1 MGYICLNVL
10 TPNRK
15 QNFNMRVFF
24 TISAL
29 LLSSVLWGQLKDP
42 VKWTTSY
49 KQVSA
54 GEFDLIFTAT
64 IDDGWDIYSQFLE
77 SDEGPVPTSFN
88 FEEGAHYK
96 LKGKCEESGNKK
108 TSYDKVFE
116 MNLTKFSKKGIF
128 TQRVVVSDLNKAITG
143 YLEFMTCDDERC
155 LPPKAIDFEF
165 VLKDSGAGKASPPAP
180 DGGSAAGSV
189 PAPAETPAK
198 GAEKTADVA
207 LTPVPI
213 EPPIG
218 GLLPEMFKPARWN
231 YDFKKI
237 SDTEYDLVLTAT
249 MEKGWNMYSQFTDPD
264 NGPLPTTF
272 NFTPGE
278 HFSLDGKT
286 AEAGKTKKAPDPL
299 FGGAMVVKFLES
311 PIVFTQRVKVKD
323 ATQPIIGYLE
333 YMACDEEQCVTG
345 SEEFR
350 FNLSAEASMA
360 MVGPKIDGNVIDQ
373 VIPGLQS
380 SHQEPLSDCGEKA
393 VEGRSS
399 LGWTFLFGFLG
410 GLLALLT
417 PCVFPLLPLT
427 VTFFTK
433 RSTDRKK
440 GLRNA
445 LLYGA
450 SIIVIYVTIGL
461 LITAVFGDT
470 ALNALSTN
478 WIANTLF
485 FLIFVVFALSF
496 FGLFEITLPSSWG
509 TKSDAMAEKGGLIG
523 IFFMAATL
531 AIVSFSCTGPII
543 GTAIVQSATDKLGP
557 FVVMLGF
564 STALALPF
572 GLFAAFPG
580 WLNSLPKSGGWM
592 NLVKV
597 QLGFLELA
605 LALKFLSV
613 ADMTMHWG
621 ILPYEVFMASW
632 VLIAAAM
639 ALHFFGILR
648 FPHDSRDKKLPAYRT
663 VLGGLMVL
671 VTIYLASGFMFDE
684 KTQSYKSPG
693 ALSGLAPPARYNL
706 FLAELNEDLDPD
718 IKARY
723 PSYSKSANNLNCF
736 KDYYEGLAYAREVN
750 KPILLD
756 FTGYGCVNCR
766 KVEEHIWIDERVYN
780 RIANDYVLI
789 SLYVDDRMPLDEML
803 VSKLRNEKL
812 RNVGN
817 KWADFQIVNFQ
828 QNSQPLYVLVSP
840 DEQVL
845 APPRGYKEGIREYVD
860 FLDCGLFT
868 FQNLTQQKETT
879 GNTQLGE
886 LQ

>member
-1 MGYICLNVL
+1 
-10 TPNRK
+10 
-15 QNFNMRVFF
+15 MRYFAALV
-24 TISAL
+24 AL
-29 LLSSVLWGQLKDP
+29 LFSVTVWGQILNP
-42 VKWTTSY
+42 VKWSTAY

-54 GEFDLIFTAT
+54 TEFDLIFTAT

-77 SDEGPVPTSFN
+77 SDEGPVATSFN
-88 FEEGAHYK
+88 FEAGAHYK
-96 LKGKCEESGNKK
+96 LVGKCEESGNKK
-108 TSYDKVFE
+108 TTYDKVFD
-116 MNLTKFSKKGIF
+116 MKLTKFSQKGIF
-128 TQRVVVSDLNKAITG
+128 TQRVAVSDLSKPVIG
-143 YLEFMTCDDERC
+143 YLEFMTCDNERC

-165 VLKDSGAGKASPPAP
+165 ILKDSGAGSNQQP
-180 DGGSAAGSV
+180 DKSSTGSASGSGAAPSNEKEQEQNPSAEV
-189 PAPAETPAK
+189 APINMFEPVSPALAPNLVKPAK
-198 GAEKTADVA
+198 WQFD
-207 LTPVPI
+207 
-213 EPPIG
+213 
-218 GLLPEMFKPARWN
+218 
-231 YDFKKI
+231 YKKI
-237 SDTEYDLVLTAT
+237 SDTEYDLLFTAT
-249 MEKGWNMYSQFTDPD
+249 MDKGWNMYSQYTDPD

-272 NFTPGE
+272 TFASGA
-278 HFSLDGKT
+278 HFVPEGQT
-286 AEAGKTKKAPDPL
+286 AEKGKTKKAADPL
-299 FGGAMVVKFLES
+299 FAGAMVVKFVES
-311 PIVFTQRVKVKD
+311 PIVFTQRVKVTD
-323 ATQPIIGYLE
+323 PAQPILGFIE
-333 YMACDEEQCVTG
+333 YMACDDEQCVTG
-345 SEEFR
+345 SDEFR
-350 FNLSAEASMA
+350 FNLSADAA
-360 MVGPKIDGNVIDQ
+360 QAYVGAKIEGDVIDQ
-373 VIPGLQS
+373 VIPALQAGY
-380 SHQEPLSDCGEKA
+380 QEPLSNCGE
-393 VEGRSS
+393 EETGDRSS
-399 LGWTFLFGFLG
+399 MLWTFLFGFIG

-417 PCVFPLLPLT
+417 PCVFPLIPLT

-461 LITAVFGDT
+461 LITALFGDS

-543 GTAIVQSATDKLGP
+543 GAAIVQSATDKLGP

-580 WLNSLPKSGGWM
+580 WLNTLPKSGGWM

-621 ILPYEVFMASW
+621 ILPYEVFMAAW

-639 ALHFFGILR
+639 ALSFFGILR
-648 FPHDSRDKKLPAYRT
+648 FPHDSREKKLPAYRT
-663 VLGGLMVL
+663 VLGGLMLL
-671 VTIYLASGFMFDE
+671 VSFYLATGFRFDD
-684 KTQSYKSPG
+684 KLQSYKSPG
-693 ALSGLAPPARYNL
+693 ALSGLAPPARYNI
-706 FLAELNEDLDPD
+706 FLTELNDDLDPD

-766 KVEEHIWIDERVYN
+766 KVEEHVWIDERVWN
-780 RIANDYVLI
+780 KIANDYVLI
-789 SLYVDDRMPLDEML
+789 SLYVDDRQPLEAVL
-803 VSKLRNEKL
+803 WSKHRNEKL

-817 KWADFQIVNFQ
+817 KWTDFQVVNFL
-828 QNSQPLYVLVSP
+828 QNTQPLYVLITP

-845 APPRGYKEGIREYVD
+845 TPPRGYKEGIKEYVN
-860 FLDCGLFT
+860 FLDCGLFAFDGIT
-868 FQNLTQQKETT
+868 TEQKEIGEILQ
-879 GNTQLGE
+879 GN
-886 LQ
+886 

>member
-1 MGYICLNVL
+1 
-10 TPNRK
+10 
-15 QNFNMRVFF
+15 MRMIF
-24 TISAL
+24 TLSAL
-29 LLSSVLWGQLKDP
+29 LLSAALWGQVLNP
-42 VKWTTSY
+42 VKWSTSY

-54 GEFDLIFTAT
+54 SEFDLIFTAA
-64 IDDGWDIYSQFLE
+64 IDDGWDIYSQYLE

-128 TQRVVVSDLNKAITG
+128 TQRVVVSDLSKPITG

-165 VLKDSGAGKASPPAP
+165 MLKDAGTGKTQQPEP
-180 DGGSAAGSV
+180 GGSGST
-189 PAPAETPAK
+189 PAPAGAPAQEPGASPEIAPAPSLFAPTDVELMPKVIKPAK
-198 GAEKTADVA
+198 WKYE
-207 LTPVPI
+207 
-213 EPPIG
+213 
-218 GLLPEMFKPARWN
+218 
-231 YDFKKI
+231 FKKI
-237 SDTEYDLVLTAT
+237 SDTDYDLILTAT
-249 MEKGWNMYSQFTDPD
+249 MDKGWTMYSQFTDPND
-264 NGPLPTTF
+264 GPLPTTF
-272 NFTPGE
+272 HFTPGDFYTFE
-278 HFSLDGKT
+278 GKA
-286 AEAGKTKKAPDPL
+286 AEQAKTKKAPDPL
-299 FGGAMVVKFLES
+299 FGGAMVVKFIES
-311 PIVFTQRVKVKD
+311 PIVFTQRVKVRD
-323 ATQPIIGYLE
+323 ASQPVLGYLE
-333 YMACDEEQCVTG
+333 YMACDDEQCVTG
-345 SEEFR
+345 SEDFR
-350 FNLSAEASMA
+350 FNLSTDAAL
-360 MVGPKIDGNVIDQ
+360 VIIGPKMEGNVIDQ
-373 VIPGLQS
+373 VIPALQAGYE
-380 SHQEPLSDCGEKA
+380 EPLNDCGEKV
-393 VEGRSS
+393 VEGRTNW
-399 LGWTFLFGFLG
+399 GWTFLFGFLG

-417 PCVFPLLPLT
+417 PCVFPMLPLT

-440 GLRNA
+440 GLHNA

-461 LITAVFGDT
+461 LITALFGDS

-496 FGLFEITLPSSWG
+496 FGLFEISLPSSWG
-509 TKSDAMAEKGGLIG
+509 NKSDALAEKGGLIG

-531 AIVSFSCTGPII
+531 VIVSFSCTGPII

-557 FVVMLGF
+557 FIVMLGF

-621 ILPYEVFMASW
+621 ILPYEVFMALW

-648 FPHDSRDKKLPAYRT
+648 FPHDSREKKLPAYRT
-663 VLGGLMVL
+663 ALGSLMVL
-671 VTIYLASGFMFDE
+671 VTIYLTTGFAFDE
-684 KTQSYKSPG
+684 KKQSYKSPG
-693 ALSGLAPPARYNL
+693 ALSGLAPPARYNI
-706 FLAELNEDLDPD
+706 FLSELNDDLDPD

-766 KVEEHIWIDERVYN
+766 KVEEHIWIDDRVWN

-789 SLYVDDRMPLDEML
+789 SLYVDDRQPLEEML
-803 VSKLRNEKL
+803 FSKHRDEKI

-817 KWADFQIVNFQ
+817 KWTDFQVVNFR
-828 QNSQPLYVLVSP
+828 QNTQPLYVLVSP

-845 APPRGYKEGIREYVD
+845 APPRGYKEGINEYVS
-860 FLDCGLFT
+860 FLECGLNT
-868 FQNLTQQKETT
+868 FDTLTQQQNGTED
-879 GNTQLGE
+879 NPQLGQ

>member
-1 MGYICLNVL
+1 MKYFAALVAL
-10 TPNRK
+10 
-15 QNFNMRVFF
+15 FF
-24 TISAL
+24 
-29 LLSSVLWGQLKDP
+29 SVTVWGQILNP
-42 VKWTTSY
+42 VKWTTAY

-54 GEFDLIFTAT
+54 TEFDLIFTAT

-77 SDEGPVPTSFN
+77 SDEGPVATSFN
-88 FEEGAHYK
+88 FEAGTHYK
-96 LKGKCEESGNKK
+96 LVGKCEESGNKK
-108 TSYDKVFE
+108 TTYDKVFD
-116 MNLTKFSKKGIF
+116 MKLTKFSQKGIF
-128 TQRVVVSDLNKAITG
+128 TQRVAVSDLSKPVTG
-143 YLEFMTCDDERC
+143 YLEFMTCDNERC
-155 LPPKAIDFEF
+155 LPPKAIDFEIL
-165 VLKDSGAGKASPPAP
+165 LKNSGAGSSQQPDKSGTGGAS
-180 DGGSAAGSV
+180 GSGV
-189 PAPAETPAK
+189 TPAK
-198 GAEKTADVA
+198 EQEQNPATEVA
-207 LTPVPI
+207 PLNMSEPVSPALA
-213 EPPIG
+213 PN
-218 GLLPEMFKPARWN
+218 LVKPAKWQFD
-231 YDFKKI
+231 YKKI
-237 SDTEYDLVLTAT
+237 SDTEYDLIFTAT
-249 MEKGWNMYSQFTDPD
+249 MDKGWNMYSQHTDPD

-272 NFTPGE
+272 TFASGA
-278 HFSLDGKT
+278 HFVPEGQT
-286 AEAGKTKKAPDPL
+286 AEKGKTKKAADPL
-299 FGGAMVVKFLES
+299 FAGALVVKFVES
-311 PIVFTQRVKVKD
+311 PIVFTQRVKVID
-323 ATQPIIGYLE
+323 AAQPIMGFIE

-345 SEEFR
+345 SDEFR
-350 FNLSAEASMA
+350 FNLSAEAA
-360 MVGPKIDGNVIDQ
+360 QAYVGPKIEGDVIDQ
-373 VIPGLQS
+373 VIPALQAGY
-380 SHQEPLSDCGEKA
+380 QEPLSNCGE
-393 VEGRSS
+393 EETGDRSS
-399 LGWTFLFGFLG
+399 MLWTFLFGFIG

-417 PCVFPLLPLT
+417 PCVFPLIPLT

-461 LITAVFGDT
+461 LITALFGDS

-478 WIANTLF
+478 WIANSLF

-543 GTAIVQSATDKLGP
+543 GAAIVQSATDKLGP

-580 WLNSLPKSGGWM
+580 WLNTLPKSGGWM

-621 ILPYEVFMASW
+621 ILPYEVFMAAW

-648 FPHDSRDKKLPAYRT
+648 FPHDSREKKLPAYRT
-663 VLGGLMVL
+663 VLGGLMLL
-671 VTIYLASGFMFDE
+671 VTFYLATGFRFDD
-684 KTQSYKSPG
+684 KLQSYKSPG
-693 ALSGLAPPARYNL
+693 ALSGLAPPARYNI
-706 FLAELNEDLDPD
+706 FLTELNDDLDPD

-766 KVEEHIWIDERVYN
+766 KVEEHVWIDERVWN
-780 RIANDYVLI
+780 KISNDYVLI
-789 SLYVDDRMPLDEML
+789 SLYVDDREPLEAVL
-803 VSKLRNEKL
+803 WSKHRNEKL

-817 KWADFQIVNFQ
+817 KWTDFQVVNFL
-828 QNSQPLYVLVSP
+828 QNTQPLYVLISP

-845 APPRGYKEGIREYVD
+845 TPPRGYKEGIKEYVD
-860 FLDCGLFT
+860 FLDCGLFAFDGIT
-868 FQNLTQQKETT
+868 TEQKEIGEILQ
-879 GNTQLGE
+879 GN
-886 LQ
+886 

>member
-1 MGYICLNVL
+1 
-10 TPNRK
+10 
-15 QNFNMRVFF
+15 MRIFF
-24 TISAL
+24 TIYAL
-29 LLSSVLWGQLKDP
+29 LLSVALWGQILNP
-42 VKWTTSY
+42 VKWTTAW
-49 KQVSA
+49 KQVSSN
-54 GEFDLIFTAT
+54 EFDLVFTAT

-77 SDEGPVPTSFN
+77 SEDGPVPTSFN
-88 FEEGAHYK
+88 FEAGPHYK

-108 TSYDKVFE
+108 TVFDKVFE

-128 TQRVVVSDLNKAITG
+128 TQRVVVSDLGKPITG
-143 YLEFMTCDDERC
+143 YLEFMTCDNERC
-155 LPPKAIDFEF
+155 LPPKAVDFEF
-165 VLKDSGAGKASPPAP
+165 QLKGAGNTPQPAP
-180 DGGSAAGSV
+180 GGNNGTGAA
-189 PAPAETPAK
+189 PAPADAPAAPQKKDDGPIPGFSESQFTPA
-198 GAEKTADVA
+198 
-207 LTPVPI
+207 PVT
-213 EPPIG
+213 
-218 GLLPEMFKPARWN
+218 L
-231 YDFKKI
+231 YDPVKWELSHRKI
-237 SDTEYDLVLTAT
+237 NDTEYELVLTAT
-249 MEKGWNMYSQFTDPD
+249 LDKGWNMYSQHTDPN

-272 NFTPGE
+272 TFTPGDHYTTLGAVDE
-278 HFSLDGKT
+278 KGKT
-286 AEAGKTKKAPDPL
+286 RRAADPL
-299 FGGAMVVKFLES
+299 FAGAMVVKFVES
-311 PIVFTQRVKVKD
+311 TIVFTRKVKVMD
-323 ATQPIIGYLE
+323 ASQPIMGFVE
-333 YMACDEEQCVTG
+333 YMTCDEEQCITG
-345 SEEFR
+345 SKDFR
-350 FNLSAEASMA
+350 FNLSEAAASVYMGA
-360 MVGPKIDGNVIDQ
+360 RIDAGVIDQ
-373 VIPGLQS
+373 AIPALQTGY
-380 SHQEPLSDCGEKA
+380 QEPLSNCGESVDDK
-393 VEGRSS
+393 RSS

-417 PCVFPLLPLT
+417 PCVFPLIPLT

-433 RSTDRKK
+433 RSTDRRK

-461 LITAVFGDT
+461 LITALFGDS

-485 FLIFVVFALSF
+485 FAVFVVFALSF

-580 WLNSLPKSGGWM
+580 WLNTLPKSGGWM

-621 ILPYEVFMASW
+621 ILPYEVFMALW
-632 VLIAAAM
+632 VIIAAAM

-648 FPHDSRDKKLPAYRT
+648 FPHDNRERKQPAYRT
-663 VLGGLMVL
+663 VLGSVMVL
-671 VTIYLASGFMFDE
+671 VTIYLASGFAFDQQ
-684 KTQSYKSPG
+684 KQSYKSPG

-706 FLAELNEDLDPD
+706 FLRELNDDLDPD

-766 KVEEHIWIDERVYN
+766 KVEEHIWIDDRVWN
-780 RIANDYVLI
+780 KIANDYVLI
-789 SLYVDDRMPLDEML
+789 SLYVDDRQPLDEML
-803 VSKLRNEKL
+803 LSKHRNEKI

-817 KWADFQIVNFQ
+817 KWTDFQVVNFQ

-845 APPRGYKEGIREYVD
+845 APPRGYKEGIKEYAD

-868 FQNLTQQKETT
+868 FQNISQDGSRDQ
-879 GNTQLGE
+879 GNLQIGE
-886 LQ
+886 LESN

>member
-1 MGYICLNVL
+1 
-10 TPNRK
+10 
-15 QNFNMRVFF
+15 MRYFAALA
-24 TISAL
+24 AL
-29 LLSSVLWGQLKDP
+29 LLSVTVWGQILNP
-42 VKWTTSY
+42 VKWSTSY

-54 GEFDLIFTAT
+54 TEFDLIFTAT
-64 IDDGWDIYSQFLE
+64 IDDGWDIYSQYLE
-77 SDEGPVPTSFN
+77 SDEGPVATSFN
-88 FEEGAHYK
+88 FEAGPHYK
-96 LKGKCEESGNKK
+96 LVGKCEESGNKK
-108 TSYDKVFE
+108 TTYDKVFE
-116 MNLTKFSKKGIF
+116 MKLTKFSQKGIF
-128 TQRVVVSDLNKAITG
+128 TQRVAVSDLSKPVTG
-143 YLEFMTCDDERC
+143 YLEFMTCDNERC
-155 LPPKAIDFEF
+155 LPPKAIDFEIL
-165 VLKDSGAGKASPPAP
+165 LKDSGAGSSQQPDKSGAGGASGSGAAAP
-180 DGGSAAGSV
+180 TQEKEQAPNVGVVEV
-189 PAPAETPAK
+189 PLGNQESFVPDFNANVVKPAK
-198 GAEKTADVA
+198 WKFEH
-207 LTPVPI
+207 
-213 EPPIG
+213 
-218 GLLPEMFKPARWN
+218 
-231 YDFKKI
+231 KKI
-237 SDTEYDLVLTAT
+237 SDTEYELTFTAT
-249 MEKGWNMYSQFTDPD
+249 MDKGWSMYSQHTDPV
-264 NGPLPTTF
+264 NGPLPTSFVFATGTH
-272 NFTPGE
+272 FTL
-278 HFSLDGKT
+278 SGKT
-286 AEAGKTKKAPDPL
+286 EELGKTKKAADPL
-299 FGGAMVVKFLES
+299 FGGAMVVKFVES
-311 PIVFTQRVKVKD
+311 NLVFTQRIQ
-323 ATQPIIGYLE
+323 ATDPSQPVVGFID
-333 YMACDEEQCVTG
+333 YMACDDEQCVTG
-345 SEEFR
+345 SDEFR
-350 FNLSAEASMA
+350 FNLSAEAA
-360 MVGPKIDGNVIDQ
+360 LAIVGPKIEGNLIDQ
-373 VIPGLQS
+373 VIPSLQAGY
-380 SHQEPLSDCGEKA
+380 QEPLSNCGEEEA
-393 VEGRSS
+393 ADRSS
-399 LGWTFLFGFLG
+399 IAWIFLIGFIG

-417 PCVFPLLPLT
+417 PCVFPLIPLT

-461 LITAVFGDT
+461 LITALFGDS
-470 ALNALSTN
+470 ALNALSTS

-543 GTAIVQSATDKLGP
+543 GAAIVQSATDKLGP

-580 WLNSLPKSGGWM
+580 WLNTLPKSGGWM

-621 ILPYEVFMASW
+621 ILPYEVFMAAW

-648 FPHDSRDKKLPAYRT
+648 FPHDSREKKLPVYRT
-663 VLGGLMVL
+663 VLGGLMLL
-671 VTIYLASGFMFDE
+671 VTFYLATGFRFDD
-684 KTQSYKSPG
+684 KLQSYKSPG
-693 ALSGLAPPARYNL
+693 ALSGLAPPARYNI
-706 FLAELNEDLDPD
+706 FLTELNHDLDPD

-766 KVEEHIWIDERVYN
+766 KVEEHVWIDERVWKK
-780 RIANDYVLI
+780 IAEDYVLI
-789 SLYVDDRMPLDEML
+789 SLYVDDREPLEEEL
-803 VSKLRNEKL
+803 WSKHRKNE
-812 RNVGN
+812 RINNVGK
-817 KWADFQIVNFQ
+817 KWTDFQVVNFL
-828 QNSQPLYVLVSP
+828 QNTQPLYVLISP

-845 APPRGYKEGIREYVD
+845 TPPRGYKEGIKEYVD
-860 FLDCGLFT
+860 FLDCGLFAFNGIT
-868 FQNLTQQKETT
+868 TELKEIGENLIIEPAGQ
-879 GNTQLGE
+879 
-886 LQ
+886 

>member
-1 MGYICLNVL
+1 MAYLCTVFCSNH
-10 TPNRK
+10 K
-15 QNFNMRVFF
+15 QHANMKILF
-24 TISAL
+24 TFSAL
-29 LLSSVLWGQLKDP
+29 LLSASLWGQVLNP
-42 VKWTTSY
+42 VKWTTSW

-54 GEFDLIFTAT
+54 GEYDLVFTAT
-64 IDDGWDIYSQFLE
+64 IEDGWDIYSQFLE

-88 FEEGAHYK
+88 FEAGAHYK

-108 TSYDKVFE
+108 TVFDKVFE
-116 MNLTKFSKKGIF
+116 MSLTKFSKKAIF
-128 TQRVVVSDLNKAITG
+128 TQRVTVSDLSKPITG
-143 YLEFMTCDDERC
+143 YLEFMTCDNERC

-165 VLKDSGAGKASPPAP
+165 VLKDSGAGSAPQPKQDGSGAASGASSYSSSQET
-180 DGGSAAGSV
+180 SAG
-189 PAPAETPAK
+189 TPA
-198 GAEKTADVA
+198 VA
-207 LTPVPI
+207 SSGSLGITPA
-213 EPPIG
+213 G
-218 GLLPEMFKPARWN
+218 PAISV
-231 YDFKKI
+231 YDPVKWQFEYKKVGE
-237 SDTEYDLVLTAT
+237 TEYDLVMTANLD
-249 MEKGWNMYSQFTDPD
+249 KGWNMYSQHTDPN
-264 NGPLPTTF
+264 NGPLPTVFT
-272 NFTPGE
+272 FTPGA
-278 HFSLDGKT
+278 HFTALGQVQEQGK
-286 AEAGKTKKAPDPL
+286 KKQAPDPL
-299 FGGAMVVKFLES
+299 FAGAMVVKFVES
-311 PIVFTQRVKVKD
+311 PVVFTLRVTVTD
-323 ATQPIIGYLE
+323 LSQPIVGYVE
-333 YMACDEEQCVTG
+333 YMTCDEAQCITG
-345 SEEFR
+345 SKEFR
-350 FNLSAEASMA
+350 FNLSEAAASVY
-360 MVGPKIDGNVIDQ
+360 VGAKIEGGVIDQ
-373 VIPGLQS
+373 AIPALQTGY
-380 SHQEPLSDCGEKA
+380 QEPLSDCGEE
-393 VEGRSS
+393 VTGDRSS

-417 PCVFPLLPLT
+417 PCVFPLIPLT

-461 LITAVFGDT
+461 LITALFGDS

-485 FLIFVVFALSF
+485 FAIFVVFALSF

-580 WLNSLPKSGGWM
+580 WLNTLPKSGGWM

-621 ILPYEVFMASW
+621 ILPYEVFMALW
-632 VLIAAAM
+632 VVIAVAM

-671 VTIYLASGFMFDE
+671 VAVYLASGFSFDE
-684 KTQSYKSPG
+684 KKQSYKSPG
-693 ALSGLAPPARYNL
+693 ALSGLAPPARYNM
-706 FLAELNEDLDPD
+706 FLSELNDDLDPD

-766 KVEEHIWIDERVYN
+766 KVEEHIWIDDRVWN
-780 RIANDYVLI
+780 KIANDYVLI
-789 SLYVDDRMPLDEML
+789 SLYVDDRQPLEKML
-803 VSKLRNEKL
+803 LSKHRNEKI

-817 KWADFQIVNFQ
+817 KWTDFQVVNFQ

-845 APPRGYKEGIREYVD
+845 APPRGYKEGVKEYAD

-868 FQNLTQQKETT
+868 FQNLTQNT
-879 GNTQLGE
+879 GGGNENRQIGGLE
-886 LQ
+886 